1 MRCEVL
7 DGIAEA
13 VCDIYANL
21 VEGDAENAFLRT
33 IQSDPATAFLS
44 SISSTCRIGVCSAI
58 MTMKHVRIYSS

>member
-13 VCDIYANL
+13 VSETY
-21 VEGDAENAFLRT
+21 EGDAENAFLYT
-33 IQSDPATAFLS
+33 IQSDPVTALLA

-58 MTMKHVRIYSS
+58 MTMKHVRSCSS